1 MYSCYVFIYG
11 EIVGQ
16 NEYGHVYVEATS
28 MPLPDRKDLT
38 KNTVGINLKE
48 SRVFR
53 RVQVGRSNE

>member
-1 MYSCYVFIYG
+1 MYSCYVFING

-38 KNTVGINLKE
+38 KKYGE
-48 SRVFR
+48 D
-53 RVQVGRSNE
+53 